1 MGLFLMEEAVERES
15 QAQLASCLVELIV
28 LASDP
33 VPCELEH
40 LLVSAE
46 NRVLQLVL
54 SLDDFPKPQIIT
66 QPETTMAVVGKD
78 IRFTCSA
85 ASSSSSPMTFA
96 WKKDNE
102 VLTNA
107 DMENFAH
114 VRAQDGEVM
123 EYTTILHLRHVT
135 FGHEG
140 RYQCIITNHFGSTYS
155 HKARLIVNGKK
166 MASRVSQAQ
175 SPTNYTIDCSFCHWY
190 RDTSCC
196 GCISLYHSLGLSQ
209 TKFNKLN
216 HS

>member
-1 MGLFLMEEAVERES
+1 MTQFLVGFNS
-15 QAQLASCLVELIV
+15 GWCLQSCPQGV
-28 LASDP
+28 L
-33 VPCELEH
+33 H
-40 LLVSAE
+40 
-46 NRVLQLVL
+46 LVL

-140 RYQCIITNHFGSTYS
+140 RYQCVITNHFGSTYS
-155 HKARLIVNGKK
+155 HKARLTVNGKE
-166 MASRVSQAQ
+166 MASAAPKAQ
-175 SPTNYTIDCSFCHWY
+175 TTHLIVLCHWC
-190 RDTSCC
+190 RHTLLC
-196 GCISLYHSLGLSQ
+196 GAFLCTIPWVCPRPSF
-209 TKFNKLN
+209 TD
-216 HS
+216 